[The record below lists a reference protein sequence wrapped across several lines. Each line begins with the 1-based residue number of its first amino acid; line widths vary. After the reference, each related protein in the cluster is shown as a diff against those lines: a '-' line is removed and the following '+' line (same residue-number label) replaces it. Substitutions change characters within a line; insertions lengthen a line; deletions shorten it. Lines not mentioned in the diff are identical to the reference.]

1 MINKIRNSMRKS
13 YEKNNKRLGF
23 LYILSLIMLKMT
35 FKYKDLVLEMNESM
49 ADHLKDKKLSDSELK
64 KIKKEIVLFRLI
76 YKVRPNEYF
85 LYDTSNRTPEERKTY
100 ISREMTNGYYKLIND
115 FDAINIF
122 NDKFLSYKVFNELY
136 RRDVLYVN
144 NEDKENEFYE
154 FIKNNKRFVIK
165 PIDGHG
171 GVGVEFLNVKDFKT
185 KEELFEHTKAAIPYI
200 VEEIV
205 EQHDKMACFH
215 PQSLNTVRVVT
226 FQKDGHVSIVWSFF
240 RVGQGDSN
248 VDNMTSG
255 GFGAQ
260 VDPETGIIITDAIDY
275 RGDKVTHHP
284 DSNIKFK
291 GYQIPDW
298 KGLIATIEKLS
309 AKVPSI
315 HCVGWDMAYSKKGW
329 ELVEANGRAQVVT
342 IQVLTGEGFL
352 PLFKKMA
359 YLCTKDEESEME
371 D

>member
-1 MINKIRNSMRKS
+1 MVNNIRKIMRKI
-13 YEKNNKRLGF
+13 YEKNNSTLGILCFISRFF
-23 LYILSLIMLKMT
+23 LIITLKN
-35 FKYKDLVLEMNESM
+35 KNLNDEMIEAMS
-49 ADHLKDKKLSDSELK
+49 DHLKDKELSKKELK

-85 LYDTSNRTPEERKTY
+85 LYETSRRTPEERRTY
-100 ISREMTNGYYKLIND
+100 ISREMTNGYYKQIND
-115 FDAINIF
+115 FDALNIF

-136 RRDVLYVN
+136 RRDVLYVPSD
-144 NEDKENEFYE
+144 DKKNEFLE
-154 FIKNNKRFVIK
+154 FIKRNKRFVLK
-165 PIDGHG
+165 PVDGHG
-171 GVGVEFLNVKDFKT
+171 GVGVEFINVKDYKT
-185 KEELFEHTKAAIPYI
+185 PEELFEHTKAAIPYI

-205 EQHDKMACFH
+205 EQHEKMACFH

-260 VDPETGIIITDAIDY
+260 VDPLTGKIITDAIDY

-298 KGLIATIEKLS
+298 EGLVSTLEKLS
-309 AKVPSI
+309 AKVPSV
-315 HCVGWDMAYSKKGW
+315 HCIGWDMAYSKKGW

-359 YLCTKDEESEME
+359 YLCNKDEEET
-371 D
+371 DY

>member
-1 MINKIRNSMRKS
+1 MINGIRKAMRKI
-13 YEKNNKRLGF
+13 YEKNNKTLCI
-23 LYILSLIMLKMT
+23 LYFFSLIFVIIT
-35 FKYKDLVLEMNESM
+35 FKYKGLKQEMDESM
-49 ADHLKDKKLSDSELK
+49 ESHLKDKKLTKKELK
-64 KIKKEIVLFRLI
+64 KIKKEIVLFRMI

-85 LYDTSNRTPEERKTY
+85 LFETSKKSPKERREY
-100 ISREMTNGYYKLIND
+100 ITREMTNGYYKKIND

-122 NDKFLSYKVFNELY
+122 NDKFLSYKVFIELF

-144 NEDKENEFYE
+144 NEDKKEEFFE

-165 PIDGHG
+165 PVDGHG
-171 GVGVEFLNVKDFKT
+171 GVGVEFINVSDFES
-185 KEELFEHTKAAIPYI
+185 KEELFDYTKKVIPYI
-200 VEEIV
+200 AEEII
-205 EQHDKMACFH
+205 EQHEKMACFH
-215 PQSLNTVRVVT
+215 PESLNTVRVVT

-260 VDPETGIIITDAIDY
+260 VDPITGKIITDAIDY
-275 RGDKVTHHP
+275 KGDKVTHHP

-298 KGLIATIEKLS
+298 QGLISTLEKLS

-359 YLCTKDEESEME
+359 YLCTKDTEEEN
-371 D
+371 